1 MGWSGGNVE
10 NEHPTEPFATAAA
23 AQASTHAPF
32 AQPWSG
38 PHSVTTSS
46 VHPSTTFFR
55 SREQRSPAHDA
66 GSSGGPASVETSSLG
81 GSASNARSVPPHE
94 ASAETTKT
102 NPIETKA
109 MSEVEL
115 PDPTGPWLDVVAA
128 IMRSYRRSYARYP
141 RLIPLLTAYPVT
153 SEQAITM
160 YNALARTLTEAGFD
174 PGDTL
179 RIITLID
186 SFVLGSALD
195 AAAPAAP
202 WGASPDVGPELAAAL
217 DTGADKADRAGD
229 AFEFGLEVLLR
240 GLSAL

>member
-1 MGWSGGNVE
+1 MGRPKVAILSSERIASAAMDLVDATGGFTIPELARKLAVS
-10 NEHPTEPFATAAA
+10 P
-23 AQASTHAPF
+23 
-32 AQPWSG
+32 
-38 PHSVTTSS
+38 SS
-46 VHPSTTFFR
+46 LYNHVAG
-55 SREQRSPAHDA
+55 REQI
-66 GSSGGPASVETSSLG
+66 
-81 GSASNARSVPPHE
+81 
-94 ASAETTKT
+94 
-102 NPIETKA
+102 IELLREKA